1 MKIKILVFADVHY
14 FAGDIANAVF
24 NRKIKLVEY
33 ALPLLD
39 ELTRRSNE
47 EYMPDICVNLGDIIQ
62 DTQNHDEDIEALKF
76 MFSRLLHFNCPCYS
90 VLGNHDLK
98 MMDST
103 REVEE
108 LLGYEHSTY
117 SLDIDGYHLVF
128 LTTEVRP
135 ELGLARGGC
144 YKTQYLSQSDI
155 EWLRLDLAKNTL
167 PTVVFTHFALAE
179 DESKPDECLFMKN
192 REEVKKIIRGD
203 KNILAVISGHQHDTK
218 TIIEDGVPYYLLG
231 SMTGSHEVFGRPDGV
246 YFEIELQDGAI
257 TITKKNIVLAD
268 KQ

>member
-1 MKIKILVFADVHY
+1 MKILAFADIHY
-14 FAGDIANAVF
+14 FAGDIETAIF

-39 ELTRRSNE
+39 ELTRYSNE
-47 EYMPDICVNLGDIIQ
+47 EYKPDLCVNLGDVIQ
-62 DTQNHDEDIEALKF
+62 DTQKHDEDIEALKF
-76 MFSRLLHFNCPCYS
+76 MFSKLSLFDCPSYS

-103 REVEE
+103 REVEA

-117 SLDIDGYHLVF
+117 SLDTCGYHLVF

-144 YKTQYLSQSDI
+144 YKTQYLSERDI
-155 EWLRLDLAKNTL
+155 EWLRSDLEKNTL
-167 PTVVFTHFALAE
+167 PAIIFTHFALAE

-192 REEVKKIIRGD
+192 REDVKKIIRGD
-203 KNILAVISGHQHDTK
+203 RNILAVVSGHQHDTK
-218 TIIEDGVPYYLLG
+218 TIVEDGVSYYLLG
-231 SMTGSHEVFGRPDGV
+231 SMTGSHEVPGRPDGV
-246 YFEIELQDGAI
+246 YFEIELQDGAL